1 MFGYVTAN
9 TKELT
14 KDQRQ
19 RYNAIYCGI
28 CRRIRANASQA
39 ARLGLSFDMA
49 FLALLLMSLYEPE
62 ETSGDRA
69 CAIHPLQKRAWV
81 DNEYVSYAADMN
93 VALAYF
99 KANDD
104 IADDSKVSAKILS
117 GIFGKNLP
125 PIREKYPRQC
135 DAMERCIRELTA
147 LERENCGNPD
157 LPAGCFGQL
166 MGELLVYR
174 EDFWAPTLRE
184 LGQDRIQP
192 FQLLAK
198 NRRMMLQ
205 LQGVIPGLVDHRL
218 LTDQNLHAILRS
230 DFLSQGFAGL
240 QARRIRILRRISGTG
255 IDGFIDAHRK
265 DSFSSVRPGSAQ
277 SRAGNAP

>member
-104 IADDSKVSAKILS
+104 IADDGKLSAKLLS

-157 LPAGCFGQL
+157 LPACCFGQL

-184 LGQDRIQP
+184 LGQALGRFIYLLDAMADYRRDSKQNKYNP
-192 FQLLAK
+192 FLAMGTGPDMEKWETYLVLEMARCTEHFEKLPLVQDKPLL
-198 NRRMMLQ
+198 
-205 LQGVIPGLVDHRL
+205 D
-218 LTDQNLHAILRS
+218 AILYSGVWMEFERLRPRKGRS
-230 DFLSQGFAGL
+230 QED
-240 QARRIRILRRISGTG
+240 RT
-255 IDGFIDAHRK
+255 
-265 DSFSSVRPGSAQ
+265 
-277 SRAGNAP
+277 